1 MDNLN
6 NLNNNNNLKEMK
18 YIENTNSN
26 GMIAIMYNRFAF
38 KNCILL
44 FLPFIFMNQSNK
56 RIIHVITS
64 NRTMKFKVPNETS
77 ANKKIEYQYTV
88 NKNQ

>member
-1 MDNLN
+1 
-6 NLNNNNNLKEMK
+6 MK

-26 GMIAIMYNRFAF
+26 GMISIMYNRFAF